1 MEHTSHKEIQK
12 VNKHEGVAVSL
23 SKQKGAGETG
33 GAKSSQ
39 REREAGREKGG
50 NQQAE
55 GEGEGEKDRDCRAA
69 HQIPDPPTGLGEA
82 WQSAFL
88 TGSPLAWTAIDSRM

>member
-1 MEHTSHKEIQK
+1 MEHTSHTEIQK

-50 NQQAE
+50 NQ
-55 GEGEGEKDRDCRAA
+55 
-69 HQIPDPPTGLGEA
+69 
-82 WQSAFL
+82 
-88 TGSPLAWTAIDSRM
+88 